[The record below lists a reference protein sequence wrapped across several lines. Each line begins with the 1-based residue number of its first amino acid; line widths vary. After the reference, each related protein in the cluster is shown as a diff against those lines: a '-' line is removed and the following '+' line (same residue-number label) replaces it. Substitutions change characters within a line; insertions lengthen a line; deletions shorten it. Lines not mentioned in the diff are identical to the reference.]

1 MIRIIIDEFGEGHQ
15 DCWLKIDS
23 VPIISSVFDSYF
35 LSDFLELKFDTKGKS
50 QNEITKIEI
59 RELISYWKLRVETCL
74 PNQETILAYD
84 ISDEYIGALSL
95 KRNKLGF
102 ETSMTYTR
110 DVRGCEI
117 SKSSLDKLI
126 DEEKVKFNDATKA
139 ILLSRDGILESFSKS
154 LKSLE

>member
-35 LSDFLELKFDTKGKS
+35 LSDFLELKFDTKVKS
-50 QNEITKIEI
+50 QYEITKIEI
-59 RELISYWKLRVETCL
+59 RELISYWKSKVEACL
-74 PNQETILAYD
+74 PNQEIILAYD

-102 ETSMTYTR
+102 ETSMVYTR
-110 DVRGCEI
+110 DVAGYGI

-126 DEEKVKFNDATKA
+126 DEEKVKFNDSTKK
-139 ILLSRDGILESFSKS
+139 ILLSREAILDSFNKC